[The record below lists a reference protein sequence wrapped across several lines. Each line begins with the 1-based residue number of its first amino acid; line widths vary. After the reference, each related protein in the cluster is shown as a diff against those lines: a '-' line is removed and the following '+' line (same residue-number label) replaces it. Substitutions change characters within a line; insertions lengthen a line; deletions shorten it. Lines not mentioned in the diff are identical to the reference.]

1 MHDAQK
7 PETTATTD
15 FQRPNVI
22 FQLKTREGVQDS
34 INLIVDAMR
43 PSLGPAAAHG
53 GPHPQRL
60 CQAFPTNNPPPF
72 IATTPPVPCI
82 PKHQLFSARNYRAHL
97 YSKPRSVIYTAHCRQ
112 PRRLRSQHS
121 GTRRVCC
128 LPLLPCAALLG
139 TAPKFRMYDLEAFS
153 PTAQRPRPVACT

>member
-43 PSLGPAAAHG
+43 PTHGPLPRTVA
-53 GPHPQRL
+53 
-60 CQAFPTNNPPPF
+60 PTRNGSKDSSHKMPDSRGTIKWRF
-72 IATTPPVPCI
+72 IPLQGRKMNMGAMFI
-82 PKHQLFSARNYRAHL
+82 PYMPWELQEK
-97 YSKPRSVIYTAHCRQ
+97 V
-112 PRRLRSQHS
+112 
-121 GTRRVCC
+121 GD
-128 LPLLPCAALLG
+128 G
-139 TAPKFRMYDLEAFS
+139 TA
-153 PTAQRPRPVACT
+153 TAAVMFQSIYKLS